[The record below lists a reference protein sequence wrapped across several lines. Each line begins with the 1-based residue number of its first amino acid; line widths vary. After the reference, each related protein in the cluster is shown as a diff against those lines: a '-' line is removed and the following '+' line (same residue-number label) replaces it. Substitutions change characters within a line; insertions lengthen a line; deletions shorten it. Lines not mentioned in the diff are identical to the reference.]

1 MISVIDL
8 AMTKS
13 NLATKSN
20 DMRKSPSGRLVL
32 EEEEEKVAVGEST
45 SVVIII
51 ISIVIKSFISLVIII
66 INYHCHQVS
75 QRA

>member
-1 MISVIDL
+1 MISVVDL
-8 AMTKS
+8 ATTKS
-13 NLATKSN
+13 NNVATKSIN
-20 DMRKSPSGRLVL
+20 MRKSSSGRLEL
-32 EEEEEKVAVGEST
+32 EEEKVAVGEST